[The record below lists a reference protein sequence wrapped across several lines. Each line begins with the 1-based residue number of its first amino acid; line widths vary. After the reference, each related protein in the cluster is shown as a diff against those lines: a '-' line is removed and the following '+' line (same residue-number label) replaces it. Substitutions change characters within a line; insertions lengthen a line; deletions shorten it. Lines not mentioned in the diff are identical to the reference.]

1 MTLFEE
7 CRAALK
13 ANFTIVEGEQ
23 LNLAMG
29 IFHQYPWQNGDIEW
43 SKMDFI
49 DYEITDTLLSDMAL
63 KDMPVFVITDDADIP
78 VFETR
83 LSLVVG
89 NIYDVMA
96 LSPKLFIFNENIMV
110 RPLFPHN
117 SMRITG
123 CMK

>member
-29 IFHQYPWQNGDIEW
+29 IFHQYPWQNGDIKW

-49 DYEITDTLLSDMAL
+49 DYEITDTLLNDVAL
-63 KDMPVFVITDDADIP
+63 KDMSVFVITDDADIP
-78 VFETR
+78 VFKTR
-83 LSLVVG
+83 LNLVIS

-96 LSPKLFIFNENIMV
+96 LSPKLFIFNEDVMMK
-110 RPLFPHN
+110 PLFPHYVV
-117 SMRITG
+117 RIG
-123 CMK
+123 IDGE

>member
-13 ANFTIVEGEQ
+13 ANFTIIEGEQ
-23 LNLAMG
+23 LNLAMC

-43 SKMDFI
+43 SKIDYI
-49 DYEITDTLLSDMAL
+49 DYEITDMLLSDMTL
-63 KDMPVFVITDDADIP
+63 KDMPVFVITDDTDIP

-96 LSPKLFIFNENIMV
+96 LSPKLFIFNEEVVIKS
-110 RPLFPHN
+110 LFPHDV
-117 SMRITG
+117 MRIG
-123 CMK
+123 IVRG